1 MILTGVCSGKFP
13 EITSFAWIQAQSLLL
28 ELILIRT
35 PKIECTR
42 GVVEGEGATFAH
54 NSCKILEHQEMYQ
67 IIVKSAIVEF
77 ASLDEKQQIG
87 DVV

>member
-1 MILTGVCSGKFP
+1 M
-13 EITSFAWIQAQSLLL
+13 
-28 ELILIRT
+28 
-35 PKIECTR
+35 
-42 GVVEGEGATFAH
+42 VEGEREGATFAQ
-54 NSCKILEHQEMYQ
+54 NSCKTLEHQEMYQ